1 MSQDRILKEAE
12 EAFSF
17 FQPPRTSATRARNM
31 LNTQN
36 LEVALRSLGLRPPS
50 VRDWDEYAQVRE
62 TASERFQYVNEQGKG
77 QLDWEDFRFIV
88 EHRLAHRDTPA
99 DLLQAFKV
107 FDPAGSGRVP
117 TAEMKKVLTALGNKL
132 TTAEINEMITEVRSR
147 GCRDVLGL
155 SHDSGRWDFAE
166 RRLCGFGCRWVANG
180 TARRGVGAHDEFA
193 SPLGWTAMLRCMLF
207 GVTI

>member
-17 FQPPRTSATRARNM
+17 FQPPRTSVTRARNM

-62 TASERFQYVNEQGKG
+62 TQAERFQYVNEQGKG

-132 TTAEINEMITEVRSR
+132 TTAEINEMITEVCACVRTRVCACVCVCVRVGEWETLFFLSVGNFWATTSGGMGCLAGRSETNSDTGR
-147 GCRDVLGL
+147 GRMV
-155 SHDSGRWDFAE
+155 AE
-166 RRLCGFGCRWVANG
+166 R
-180 TARRGVGAHDEFA
+180 A
-193 SPLGWTAMLRCMLF
+193 S
-207 GVTI
+207 V